1 MEVVNVATVAVIDL
15 EVIAIGVPE
24 WVNEVVAPP
33 EISNW
38 FTMLAISVPHFTR
51 YPVMS
56 LTPGVAH
63 VNSLVRDQPVPTNCE
78 GAGTVADKG
87 RVKRIEPFV
96 ELSTKPDV

>member
-1 MEVVNVATVAVIDL
+1 
-15 EVIAIGVPE
+15 
-24 WVNEVVAPP
+24 
-33 EISNW
+33 
-38 FTMLAISVPHFTR
+38 
-51 YPVMS
+51 MS